1 MMRATSLTVGMIAV
15 AILLLAIARLG
26 PGGVSTLVQAQTAF
40 VVTNET
46 GETAGFLHLQ
56 SIPSFTALPSVQ
68 PTACGTGTISKG
80 FEYWEVTWPGPCV
93 APGESVTF
101 DVPGGLN
108 VFSHYWA
115 SSIPVVSAVNDTGVP
130 AFGLTIKPGGF
141 IKGALLVQNAPGCST
156 PSMSFSTSGQVA
168 LTWTSA
174 CVDPG
179 EKVSVHVG
187 KLSPVTSAPYNW
199 DAPDP
204 VGGTTRLV
212 EMSASPLETANSP
225 ARIRE
230 VTLGITAAAALAA
243 LIVGGAAW
251 YARRHRVS

>member
-1 MMRATSLTVGMIAV
+1 MKRATVLTFGMIAA
-15 AILLLAIARLG
+15 AILLLAIANFG
-26 PGGVSTLVQAQTAF
+26 PGGVSTPVQAQTAF
-40 VVTNET
+40 VVTNNT

-56 SIPSFTALPSVQ
+56 SNPSFFALPSVQ
-68 PTACGTGTISKG
+68 PVACGTGTISKG

-101 DVPGGLN
+101 DVPTNLN

-115 SSIPVVSAVNDTGVP
+115 PSIPVVSAVNDTGVP

-156 PSMSFSTSGQVA
+156 PGMSFSTSGQVA

-187 KLSPVTSAPYNW
+187 MLNPVTSAPYNW
-199 DAPDP
+199 DAS
-204 VGGTTRLV
+204 VGGISRGADVAAL
-212 EMSASPLETANSP
+212 ALETSNP
-225 ARIRE
+225 ATLSRE
-230 VTLGITAAAALAA
+230 VTLGIAAAVSLAA
-243 LIVGGAAW
+243 LFVSGVAW
-251 YARRHRVS
+251 YARRHRVR